1 MGSRL
6 PGFRRGCAADEL
18 ASFDRLP
25 KILSVNVLSGM
36 ESGTPKS
43 MSNVVDVMALK
54 LAIYVDAPTVGKG
67 FRYA

>member
-1 MGSRL
+1 MHGTIVQMHFPLS
-6 PGFRRGCAADEL
+6 EL
-18 ASFDRLP
+18 
-25 KILSVNVLSGM
+25 LSGM

-43 MSNVVDVMALK
+43 MSNVVEVMALK